1 MQLTLEVNGRERRVE
16 AEPEALLLN
25 VLREQLELR
34 GTKYGCGEGECGAC
48 SVLVD
53 GQLMRSCQV
62 PAAGMQGRK
71 VVTIEGVAGPNGRL
85 DPIQQAFLDEG
96 AWQCGFCTAGMIVA
110 AKALLRTTPRPSEAE
125 IIAAMNG
132 NICRCG
138 TYPRIIAAIQRAAGQ
153 ATGKYRQTP
162 A

>member
-1 MQLTLEVNGRERRVE
+1 MELKLVVNGQARRVE
-16 AEPEALLLN
+16 ADPDALLLQ
-25 VLREQLELR
+25 VLREQLDLR

-53 GQLMRSCQV
+53 GKLMRSCQV
-62 PAAGMQGRK
+62 AAAAAQGRRI
-71 VVTIEGVAGPNGRL
+71 VTIEGIARPDGRL
-85 DPIQQAFLDEG
+85 DPLQQAFLDEG

-110 AKALLRTTPRPSEAE
+110 AKALLEATPRPSQAE

-138 TYPRIIAAIQRAAGQ
+138 TYPRIIAAIHRAAEQ
-153 ATGKYRQTP
+153 AAGRYRQTP

>member
-1 MQLTLEVNGRERRVE
+1 MELKLVVNGQARRVE
-16 AEPEALLLN
+16 ADPDALLLQ
-25 VLREQLELR
+25 VLREQLDLR

-53 GQLMRSCQV
+53 GKLMRSCQV
-62 PAAGMQGRK
+62 AAAAAQGRRI
-71 VVTIEGVAGPNGRL
+71 VTIEGIARPDGRL
-85 DPIQQAFLDEG
+85 DPLQQAFLDEG

-110 AKALLRTTPRPSEAE
+110 AKALLEATPRPSQAE

-138 TYPRIIAAIQRAAGQ
+138 TYPRIIAAIHRAAAQ
-153 ATGKYRQTP
+153 AAGRYRQAP

>member
-16 AEPEALLLN
+16 ADPEALLLN